1 MCVYLMLLRC
11 LVIIP
16 QLITHLPAQPASP
29 SILVWDKLDYLFVF
43 GISLPPK
50 TGFRALVLTD
60 NATGTSW
67 SVFSVSTCMVSESK
81 INQTSVVEIM
91 VEHGI
96 PAFGK
101 WPQAQ
106 NVRADEIDR

>member
-1 MCVYLMLLRC
+1 MLLRC

-16 QLITHLPAQPASP
+16 QLITNLAAQPASP

-50 TGFRALVLTD
+50 LAFARALVLAD
-60 NATGTSW
+60 NARGTSW
-67 SVFSVSTCMVSESK
+67 SVFSVSTFMVSESQ
-81 INQTSVVEIM
+81 INQTSVVHAM
-91 VEHGI
+91 ADYDI
-96 PAFGK
+96 PAFWK

-106 NVRADEIDR
+106 NARTAEIDR